1 MAARKNVHHDDQPGN
16 EHNGDSTSTEQWRFP
31 NTPRELHRWLGDA
44 LGLTIARRPIIRSHQ
59 APFAYLVH
67 SFFEG
72 GRLLGLDEEEL
83 GTPDT
88 AGAPSLDCVVWA
100 NRGGGKTFLGAIAT
114 TLDLVFKP
122 GVEIRILGGSLEQS
136 KRMHAHLRAL
146 FTRSPLAELVDGRIT
161 ERRLRLTNSS
171 SVEILAQSETSVR
184 GTRVQKLRCDEVEL
198 FDPDVWEAAQLVTR
212 STDVTLA
219 DGRTIEVR
227 GSIECLSTMH
237 RPYGLMHKIVQEARE
252 GQRALFRWGV
262 VDALETCPAVRQCE
276 PCVLL
281 PECKG
286 RARDRHEGGHIR
298 IDDAVRMK
306 GRVGQA
312 TWESEML
319 CRRPRRSDS
328 VFPEFDPAVH
338 VVGTGASWQPP
349 RGTLIAGMDFGFRAP
364 TVVLWA
370 VHDEHDVLWV
380 LAERVKTETVLD
392 EHARAINEGPG
403 VDGLHGPPA
412 WIGVDPAGRQRNDQT
427 GVSPCTLLR
436 KAGLTVRDNR
446 AGMQEGLM
454 LVRARLRP
462 AAGEGLGEG
471 AGQGTGN
478 GASTSASDTS
488 PSPGTNP
495 PPKLYIHARCTH
507 LIECMERYH
516 YPADRPESMSP
527 AKDGF
532 DHAADALRYMIQ
544 SLDRRFETR
553 RGSY

>member
-1 MAARKNVHHDDQPGN
+1 MAGKTLTDNNDHAGSGP
-16 EHNGDSTSTEQWRFP
+16 DSHPAVEPAWRFP
-31 NTPRELHRWLGDA
+31 GTPLQLHRWLCDS
-44 LGLTIARRPIIRSHQ
+44 LGLTIAERPIIRSHQ

-67 SFFEG
+67 SFFDG
-72 GRLLGLDEEEL
+72 GRLLGPDQRQSFPPAADE
-83 GTPDT
+83 GP
-88 AGAPSLDCVVWA
+88 PLDCVVWA
-100 NRGGGKTFLGAIAT
+100 NRGGGKTFLGALAT

-146 FTRSPLAELVDGRIT
+146 FAKPPLAELVDGRIT
-161 ERRLRLTNSS
+161 ERRLRLTNGSA
-171 SVEILAQSETSVR
+171 VEILAQSETSVR
-184 GTRVQKLRCDEVEL
+184 GTRVQRLRCDEVEL
-198 FDPDVWEAAQLVTR
+198 FDPGVWDAAQLVTR
-212 STDVTLA
+212 SKDVTLA

-237 RPYGLMHKIVQEARE
+237 RPYGLMHRIVQEARE

-262 VDALETCPAVRQCE
+262 VDALETCPEVRPCE
-276 PCVLL
+276 PCVLH

-286 RARDRHEGGHIR
+286 RAKDRPEGGHIR

-306 GRVGQA
+306 RRVGQA

-338 VVGTGASWQPP
+338 VVGTSESWQPP

-380 LAERVKTETVLD
+380 LAERVKAETVLK

-403 VDGLHGPPA
+403 VDGLGGPPA

-427 GVSPCTLLR
+427 GVSPCNLLR
-436 KAGLTVRDNR
+436 RAGLTVRDKR
-446 AGMQEGLM
+446 AGTQEGLM

-462 AAGEGLGEG
+462 ATGEG
-471 AGQGTGN
+471 TGDDPARAPAR
-478 GASTSASDTS
+478 ASEPTD
-488 PSPGTNP
+488 TNP
-495 PPKLYIHARCTH
+495 PPKLFVHARCTH

-527 AKDGF
+527 EKDGF
-532 DHAADALRYMIQ
+532 DHAADALRYMVQ
-544 SLDRRFETR
+544 SLDRRFETK
-553 RGSY
+553 RGAY